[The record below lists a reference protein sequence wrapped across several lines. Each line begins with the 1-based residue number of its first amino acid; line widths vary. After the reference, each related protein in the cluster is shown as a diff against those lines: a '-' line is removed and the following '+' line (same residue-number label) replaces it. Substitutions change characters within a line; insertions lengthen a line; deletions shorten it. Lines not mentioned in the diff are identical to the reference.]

1 MLILNK
7 LPKISDSEWEVM
19 KIIWQNDSIPS
30 TKIINELQ
38 EKTNWKASTIKTL
51 INRLL
56 NKEAI
61 SFTKK
66 GKEYYYFSIVSE
78 EECIREESESFLN
91 KVFNG
96 SLNSMVVNFVKS
108 QKLTKDEI
116 DELRAILNN
125 SHSEDEK

>member
-1 MLILNK
+1 MK
-7 LPKISDSEWEVM
+7 ELPKISDSEWEII
-19 KIIWQNDSIPS
+19 KIIWQNDSITS

-38 EKTNWKASTIKTL
+38 EKTNWKSSTIKTL

-78 EECIREESESFLN
+78 EECIKEESKSFLS

-108 QKLTKDEI
+108 QKLTKTEI
-116 DELRAILNN
+116 DELKSILDNYQ
-125 SHSEDEK
+125 SKDEK

>member
-1 MLILNK
+1 MNK
-7 LPKISDSEWEVM
+7 LPKLSDSEWEVM

>member
-1 MLILNK
+1 MNK

-78 EECIREESESFLN
+78 EECIREESKSFLN

-96 SLNSMVVNFVKS
+96 SLNSMIVNFVKS